1 MANRDGNGWKGCG
14 QGHRHWGRYGA
25 AGLLVSAPCPDR
37 AGGKQTCVLLQRR
50 SWWGNYG
57 GAWGPPG
64 GAQDSHESV
73 VAAALREAEEECAV
87 PAGAVR
93 VRGIF
98 RDDHGGWSYHTVIA
112 TAPEPFPV
120 RAMGSET
127 SKVAWVAAED
137 VAALDLHPS
146 FAQWWPVLREALPPV
161 TIVVDGANV
170 VGSRPDGW
178 WRDRAGAA
186 RRLRDQLSGLA
197 AEGLAALPE
206 AMDAPALQRWFPE
219 FVLVV
224 EGAARSIA
232 GAHAAGARGSRGAG
246 SRGAGSRGAGSRG
259 AGSRASRGSREGR
272 GLSDSVG
279 SSGVGSSGGGS
290 DGVGS
295 DGWEPDGGGTDGGG
309 TDGVGADGGAVAGAP
324 GRRVRVVAA
333 PGSGDDT
340 IAELARDLEGRR
352 LVVTADRGLRERCV
366 AAGASVT
373 GPSWLLGLV

>member
-1 MANRDGNGWKGCG
+1 MANRDGNGWQGCG

-25 AGLLVSAPCPDR
+25 AGLLVSAPGQDR
-37 AGGKQTCVLLQRR
+37 AGEQQTCVLLQRR
-50 SWWGNYG
+50 SGWGNHG
-57 GAWGPPG
+57 GTWGPPG
-64 GAQDSHESV
+64 GARDSHESV

-98 RDDHGGWSYHTVIA
+98 RDDHGGWSYRTVIA
-112 TAPEPFPV
+112 TAPRPFPV

-127 SKVAWVAAED
+127 SKVAWVPVEE
-137 VAALDLHPS
+137 VAALRLHPS
-146 FAQWWPVLREALPPV
+146 FAQWWPVLRAALPPL

-170 VGSRPDGW
+170 MGSRPDGW

-197 AEGLAALPE
+197 ADGLAALPE
-206 AMDAPALQRWFPE
+206 TLDAPALQRWFPE

-232 GAHAAGARGSRGAG
+232 GAHAAAARGGGSRTAVRAAAVPGAQAGAGLDSGAGSEPGGAGARGA
-246 SRGAGSRGAGSRG
+246 
-259 AGSRASRGSREGR
+259 
-272 GLSDSVG
+272 
-279 SSGVGSSGGGS
+279 
-290 DGVGS
+290 
-295 DGWEPDGGGTDGGG
+295 EP
-309 TDGVGADGGAVAGAP
+309 GAP
-324 GRRVRVVAA
+324 GGRVRVVAA

-352 LVVTADRGLRERCV
+352 LVVTADRELRQRCV

-373 GPSWLLGLV
+373 GPGWLLGLL